1 MYVIVRF
8 FRDGPSQVIKSGLT
22 LEEAREHCNDPS
34 TEGDGW
40 FAFSALMCN
49 GISGK
54 TKEDLVVTELV
65 RSGCNM
71 RTINEAKR
79 RLEAGEEPV
88 IVLQELLSQADN
100 IYTRH

>member
-1 MYVIVRF
+1 MSRTQ
-8 FRDGPSQVIKSGLT
+8 RS
-22 LEEAREHCNDPS
+22 
-34 TEGDGW
+34 
-40 FAFSALMCN
+40 AFSALMCN